1 MKITIATG
9 EKVSVEL
16 GGLVFEVLRRDV
28 GDDGGHSIEV
38 YGAQDRDTQVL
49 RFDVFR
55 VDPHYHMPPS
65 AKGQLSL
72 ADVADPMEWALEQTR
87 ENLPEMIRKAGFDA
101 LADSLDTGAFKSG
114 WTAVRD
120 AIDSAAE
127 PTETQEFDVDPA
139 LLQ

>member
-28 GDDGGHSIEV
+28 GDDGGHSIEI
-38 YGAQDRDTQVL
+38 YGAEDRDTQVL

-55 VDPHYHMPPS
+55 KDPHYHMPPS

-87 ENLPEMIRKAGFDA
+87 ENLPEMIRKAGFEA
-101 LADSLDTGAFKSG
+101 LADSLDTDAFKSG
-114 WTAVRD
+114 WTALRD
-120 AIDSAAE
+120 AIGNAAE
-127 PTETQEFDVDPA
+127 PTETKEFDVDPA

>member
-28 GDDGGHSIEV
+28 GDDGGHSIEI
-38 YGAQDRDTQVL
+38 YGADDRNTQVL

-55 VDPHYHMPPS
+55 RDPHYHMPPS

-72 ADVADPMEWALEQTR
+72 SDVGDPLEWAFEQTR
-87 ENLPEMIRKAGFDA
+87 ENLPEMIRRAGFDA
-101 LADSLDTGAFKSG
+101 LADAVDRDALRAG
-114 WTAVRD
+114 WTALRD
-120 AIDSAAE
+120 AVQNAKD
-127 PTETQEFDVDPA
+127 PTESKEFDVDPA
-139 LLQ
+139 LLK